1 MKPIETTFK
10 RIETKYVVSKEIL
23 EQIDSRFKGIFSRRR
38 LSNFNNIKYLL

>member
-23 EQIDSRFKGIFSRRR
+23 SRRR